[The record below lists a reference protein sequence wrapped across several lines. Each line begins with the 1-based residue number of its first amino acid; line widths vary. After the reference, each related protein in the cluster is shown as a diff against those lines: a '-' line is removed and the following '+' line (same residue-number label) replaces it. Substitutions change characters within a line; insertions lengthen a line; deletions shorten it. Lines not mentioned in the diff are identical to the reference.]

1 METAINKN
9 SKPIAVSDETFQ
21 QEVVNSSV
29 PVMVDFWAPWCG
41 PCRYLVPSVEELASE
56 YSGRIRVAKV
66 NTDEN
71 PQWASMLGIRG
82 IPTVIYFKDGREVGR
97 TVGAMPK
104 EQLKQAVDRA
114 FGFQS
119 GN

>member
-1 METAINKN
+1 METVTNNK
-9 SKPIAVSDETFQ
+9 PVAVSDETFQ
-21 QEVVNSSV
+21 QEVINSPV

-41 PCRYLVPSVEELASE
+41 PCRYLAPSVEALAGE
-56 YSGRIRVAKV
+56 YSGKIRVAKV

-71 PQWASMLGIRG
+71 PEWASMLGIRG

-104 EQLKQAVDRA
+104 EQLKQAVDQA
-114 FGFQS
+114 FGF
-119 GN
+119 